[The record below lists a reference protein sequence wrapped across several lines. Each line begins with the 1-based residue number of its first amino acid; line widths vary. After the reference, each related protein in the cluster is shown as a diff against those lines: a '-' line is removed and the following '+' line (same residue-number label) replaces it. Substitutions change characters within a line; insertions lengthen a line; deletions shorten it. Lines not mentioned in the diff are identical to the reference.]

1 MFILQGRSYSSS
13 CWFNLG
19 VYSTILLAVQFR
31 DSVNSGP
38 FSYQL
43 RIVQPH
49 LDCVPNATSYREI
62 DV

>member
-31 DSVNSGP
+31 DGMKRDANSH
-38 FSYQL
+38 QV